1 MKALLKKLICY
12 DRLYPML
19 KNSVVYHLYKK
30 SQASIASLLYG
41 NPANGFF
48 IIGVTGTNGKTT
60 TVSLLHKIFN
70 DHLAPTVSIS
80 TADIR
85 IGDKKITNTK
95 KMTSLDAFDL
105 QSLLSTAKNNGCKIA
120 ILETSSQGL
129 DQHRFEGIEF
139 DVAVLTNITHD
150 HLDYHG
156 GIEAYAESKKLLFK
170 NVLSNSKQNKIWVFP
185 ADDSYG
191 RKRFEEMPFDKKLN
205 YSRQASSI
213 LKATQII
220 EYLDHTEFVFSY
232 LGKLYRSST
241 KLLWAYNVN
250 NILAAIAVA
259 IQIWLDIPT
268 ILPSIEA
275 FDGVEGRL
283 QAKEIKGVNC
293 FVDFA
298 HTPDALEKTLSFLA
312 GQKREKKLITVFGCP
327 GNRDKEKRPIMW
339 EIARKYSDVSI
350 CTDDDPSTENRLKIL
365 DDLSNPLQDKS
376 LSSEK
381 SSYVIPERRYAIQ
394 LAMDL
399 AQPGDIIVLAG
410 KGHETI
416 QLTNFWKRTWSD
428 YQVLSSLI

>member
-1 MKALLKKLICY
+1 
-12 DRLYPML
+12 
-19 KNSVVYHLYKK
+19 
-30 SQASIASLLYG
+30 
-41 NPANGFF
+41 
-48 IIGVTGTNGKTT
+48 
-60 TVSLLHKIFN
+60 
-70 DHLAPTVSIS
+70 
-80 TADIR
+80 
-85 IGDKKITNTK
+85 
-95 KMTSLDAFDL
+95 MTSLDVFDL

-156 GIEAYAESKKLLFK
+156 GMEPYAESKKKLFR
-170 NVLSNSKQNKIWVFP
+170 NVLSNSKQNKFWIFP

-191 RKRFEEMPFDKKLN
+191 RKRFEEMPFDKKIN
-205 YSRQASSI
+205 YSTQASSI

-259 IQIWLDIPT
+259 IQIWLDIST

-312 GQKREKKLITVFGCP
+312 GQKEKKNWLLFLVALVIEIKKKDRLC
-327 GNRDKEKRPIMW
+327 EKLH
-339 EIARKYSDVSI
+339 ESI
-350 CTDDDPSTENRLKIL
+350 QMSQFVLMMIQVLKIDWKFL
-365 DDLSNPLQDKS
+365 MIS
-376 LSSEK
+376 
-381 SSYVIPERRYAIQ
+381 VILFKINHFPQ
-394 LAMDL
+394 
-399 AQPGDIIVLAG
+399 
-410 KGHETI
+410 
-416 QLTNFWKRTWSD
+416 KRARMSFLRGVMQFSW
-428 YQVLSSLI
+428 QWI